1 MSATTI
7 QIADALVTDLNGH
20 EFSKSFTA
28 VRYYAPVFKLEDM
41 GTLHVTVVPV
51 EFTTEPSDRSRDREE
66 HKIDVAIQQ
75 RFEATNGL
83 IPNSSLDGLMSLGEE
98 FRDFLRD
105 HVLTDF
111 ANARRVKTE
120 CSKPIFDPVLLTK
133 AGVLTIV
140 LTFTYRV
147 VR

>member
-1 MSATTI
+1 MSATVI
-7 QIADALVTDLNGH
+7 QIADAMVTDLNAH
-20 EFSKSFTA
+20 TFSKPVTT

-75 RFEATNGL
+75 RFDATNGAV
-83 IPNSSLDGLMSLGEE
+83 PNDVLDALMALAEE

-120 CSKPIFDPVLLTK
+120 CNKPIFDPAMLTK
-133 AGVLTIV
+133 HGVLTIV